1 MSCPSAVS
9 GGSRGVLAAAYFLA
23 TFGRALAM
31 PQRGESIERSSST
44 GLVSPAVVATWMVR
58 RDPNASS
65 ELDLLVLWRGSPGWF
80 LKEGAQ
86 ESSGGSSSSS
96 AGGENDLVFE
106 RASFGGIRLQV
117 VFDGSKRT
125 ALVQDN
131 EVELGSDN
139 VILVDDVDGANGPQ
153 VARSMK
159 VDGHF
164 AKEPAEIDEIVSRNP
179 ELYEFLRCDARV
191 PDANVQPMIDAVC
204 ERMKPR

>member
-1 MSCPSAVS
+1 MSWASAVS
-9 GGSRGVLAAAYFLA
+9 GGSRGVLVAAYFLA

-31 PQRGESIERSSST
+31 PQRGESIERSSSS

-58 RDPNASS
+58 REPNASS

-80 LKEGAQ
+80 MKEGTQ
-86 ESSGGSSSSS
+86 ESSGGESSSS
-96 AGGENDLVFE
+96 AGGETDLVFE
-106 RASFGGIRLQV
+106 RLSFGGVRLQV
-117 VFDGSKRT
+117 EFDGIKRT
-125 ALVQDN
+125 ARVQDS
-131 EVELGSDN
+131 EVALGSDN

-159 VDGHF
+159 VDGQF
-164 AKEPAEIDEIVSRNP
+164 ARDPAEIGEIVSRNP

-191 PDANVQPMIDAVC
+191 PDSNVQPTIDAVC

>member
-1 MSCPSAVS
+1 M
-9 GGSRGVLAAAYFLA
+9 
-23 TFGRALAM
+23 
-31 PQRGESIERSSST
+31 
-44 GLVSPAVVATWMVR
+44 VSPAVVATWMVR

-80 LKEGAQ
+80 LKEGTQ
-86 ESSGGSSSSS
+86 ESSGGSSSS
-96 AGGENDLVFE
+96 AGGQNDLVFE

-125 ALVQDN
+125 ARVLDD

-153 VARSMK
+153 IARSMK
-159 VDGHF
+159 VDGQF
-164 AKEPAEIDEIVSRNP
+164 AKEPAEINEIVSRNP

-191 PDANVQPMIDAVC
+191 PDPNVQPTIDAVC